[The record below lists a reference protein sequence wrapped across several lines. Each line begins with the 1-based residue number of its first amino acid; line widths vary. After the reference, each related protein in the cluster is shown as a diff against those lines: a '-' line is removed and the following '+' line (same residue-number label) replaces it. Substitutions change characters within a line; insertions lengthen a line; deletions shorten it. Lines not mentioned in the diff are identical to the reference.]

1 MSIVRPFVCIVL
13 STVRVHS
20 MNGETA
26 KRRGYVC
33 NCIIHTAVGLTETCP
48 ASLILVGCA
57 KSPASKD
64 SIGTSATCEGTEATN
79 TYLAEATVY
88 IKTCFTTKALSCRI
102 RSGICTC
109 IAIKTLFQLEAY
121 SISIPKVLN
130 TLNTP
135 TRARV
140 ETALHLN
147 FSCVVLN
154 FRNYGASV
162 DNTVKGNVRSSK
174 CNARSGHDCNSDK
187 CFFHL
192 SSTPIEVIKLAE
204 SSNS

>member
-121 SISIPKVLN
+121 SISITKVFN

-135 TRARV
+135 TRAIMIILPQTRG
-140 ETALHLN
+140 
-147 FSCVVLN
+147 VV
-154 FRNYGASV
+154 
-162 DNTVKGNVRSSK
+162 
-174 CNARSGHDCNSDK
+174 K
-187 CFFHL
+187 CFFEDFL
-192 SSTPIEVIKLAE
+192 FSSLWLP
-204 SSNS
+204 